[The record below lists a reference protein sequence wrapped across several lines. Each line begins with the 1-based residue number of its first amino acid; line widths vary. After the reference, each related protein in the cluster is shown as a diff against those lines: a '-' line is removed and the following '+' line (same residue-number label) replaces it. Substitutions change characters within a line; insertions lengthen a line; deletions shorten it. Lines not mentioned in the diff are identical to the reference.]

1 MIFKRLFDLAITI
14 PGVLV
19 LSPLLLAVALWVKW
33 DSPGPVLFRQLRV
46 GKGGR
51 LFQVLKFRTMGVGA
65 EAKGPKI
72 TVDRDS
78 RITRSGTFMRRH
90 KLDEL
95 PQLINVLKG
104 EMSLVGPRPEVPEY
118 VEKYP
123 PHVRDVVLSIAPGIT
138 DLASIRFKDEMALLA
153 GVSDPEKTYVEEILP
168 QKLDIYQQY
177 VLERSLWLD
186 MRLICRT
193 FTAIF
198 A

>member
-1 MIFKRLFDLAITI
+1 MKRLFDLAITI

-118 VEKYP
+118 VERYP
-123 PHVRDVVLSIAPGIT
+123 PDVRDVVLSVAPGIT
-138 DLASIRFKDEMALLA
+138 DLASIRFKDETRLLA

-168 QKLDIYQQY
+168 QKLELYQQY
-177 VLERSLWLD
+177 VRERSLWLD
-186 MRLICRT
+186 VRLIWRT
-193 FTAIF
+193 LTAIF

>member
-1 MIFKRLFDLAITI
+1 MKRLLDLALTI

-51 LFQVLKFRTMGVGA
+51 LFQVLKFRTMVVGA
-65 EAKGPKI
+65 EAEGPKI

-78 RITRSGTFMRRH
+78 RITRSGTFIRRH

-118 VEKYP
+118 VERYP
-123 PHVRDVVLSIAPGIT
+123 PDVRDVVLSVAPGIT
-138 DLASIRFKDEMALLA
+138 DPASIRFKDETKLLA

-168 QKLDIYQQY
+168 QKLELYQQY
-177 VLERSLWLD
+177 VRERSLWLD
-186 MRLICRT
+186 VRLIWRT
-193 FTAIF
+193 LTAIF